1 MELGFG
7 LPHAGPTATRE
18 NIRQVAIEAER
29 MGYHSLWCNERLVKP
44 VNPMTPYPGNAEGE
58 LDWQYETVYEHL
70 TTLTYASALTERVRL
85 GVSVLN
91 LPFHKP
97 VQLAKR
103 IATMDQL
110 SDGRIDLGIGLGWS
124 EDEAHVT
131 NTPFKARGRMGE
143 EFIHALKALWGEDP
157 VEFHGEFVDVPPAV
171 FGPKPVQKPHPPLYM
186 GAFAPVALSRA
197 GRLADGFTGCCA
209 SVDAILAMRKQVRDA
224 ATAAGR
230 DGDNLPT
237 VVRCLV
243 HRTDEPIDDPDRPV
257 SHGTWEQIHEDVVRL
272 DEAGVEVTFFDV
284 CYQDDNDSTEALL
297 GYMERFRGILDAAP
311 ATV

>member
-29 MGYHSLWCNERLVKP
+29 MGYGSLWTNERLLKP
-44 VNPMTPYPGNAEGE
+44 VAAITPYPGSADGE
-58 LDWQYETVYEHL
+58 LDWQYERTFEHL
-70 TTLTYASALTERVRL
+70 TTLTYAAALTERVRL

-124 EDEAHVT
+124 EDEANVT
-131 NTPFKARGRMGE
+131 NTPFKARGRMSE
-143 EFIHALKALWGEDP
+143 EFLHCLKALWGEDP
-157 VEFHGEFVDVPPAV
+157 VEFHGEFVDVPPTY
-171 FGPKPVQKPHPPLYM
+171 FGPKPVQAPHPPIDM

-197 GRLADGFTGCCA
+197 GRLADGFNGCCA
-209 SVDAILAMRKQVRDA
+209 SVDAILAMREQFQEA

-230 DGDNLPT
+230 DGDRLPT
-237 VVRCLV
+237 VARCLV
-243 HRTDEPIDDPDRPV
+243 NRTEEPIRDPDRPV
-257 SHGTWEQIHEDVVRL
+257 CHGTWEQIHEDVVRL
-272 DEAGVEVTFFDV
+272 DEAGVEVAFFDV
-284 CYQDDNDSTEALL
+284 NYQDDNDSTEALM

-311 ATV
+311 VAV